1 MSIRVHVIPNR
12 SSPPAVLLRK
22 TWREGKRIRRQT
34 LANLSKVPPSVVDAI
49 RAVLQ
54 GGVVFSSLDQAVT
67 LQRSLPHGHVAALLG
82 LATQLGLPRILH
94 RSPSRQRDL
103 TLAALIARLI
113 HPASKLATA
122 RGLSPDTADCSLGV
136 LLDLG
141 PVSGNEMLDMLD
153 WLRQRQ
159 PWIEKSLAHRHLQ
172 GATLILYDVTST
184 YLEGQ
189 HCPLAAFGHNRDGK
203 KGKRQMVFG
212 LLCAA
217 DGCPLAVEVFP
228 GNTGDPTTLASQIR
242 KIRDRFQVGRIALV
256 GDRGMITAARI
267 RQDLLPAG
275 LDWVSALRTVD
286 IRKLLQAPKGQ
297 PAPLRP
303 ESLVADTVAEVLS
316 PHFPGERLLVCLNPR
331 LRQQRA
337 RKREELLQ
345 ATEATLT
352 RIAATARK
360 HKPGPE
366 NRDRTLKAI
375 ARQAHRYRVEKHFD
389 LTVTNQGLRWSRNRN
404 KIQAEARLDGIY
416 VVRTNLDPQALDAQA
431 AVAAYKSLSQVERAF
446 RSLKTTRLDIRPV
459 FVYSEEH
466 VRGHVFLCLLAW
478 YLEWHLRR
486 RLAPLLFEDEAP
498 ALRDSPVQPAQPSP
512 EAKAK
517 AATRN
522 TPDGDPVHSVTTLLQ
537 DLATVTLNRV
547 TLPAHPNSA
556 FTLVTQAT
564 PLQAKVFRMLNIDPA
579 SGVAINKPG

>member
-12 SSPPAVLLRK
+12 SSPPAVLLRE
-22 TWREGKRIRRQT
+22 TWREGKRIRRKT
-34 LANLSKVPPSVVDAI
+34 LANLSKVPPPVVDAI
-49 RAVLQ
+49 RALLQ

-94 RSPSRQRDL
+94 RSPSRQRNL
-103 TLAALIARLI
+103 ALAALIARLI

-122 RGLSPDTADCSLGV
+122 RGLSPLTADSSLS
-136 LLDLG
+136 LLLNLG

-159 PWIEKSLAHRHLQ
+159 GWIEKTLARRHLR

-189 HCPLAAFGHNRDGK
+189 HCPLAAFGHNRDSK

-212 LLCAA
+212 LLCAP
-217 DGCPLAVEVFP
+217 DGCPLAVEVFA

-242 KIRDRFQVGRIALV
+242 KIQDRFRVGRIALV

-267 RQDLLPAG
+267 RQDLSPAG
-275 LDWVSALRTVD
+275 LDWISALRTVD
-286 IRKLLQAPKGQ
+286 IRKLLQAPKGH

-303 ESLVADTVAEVLS
+303 ESLVADTVAEILS

-345 ATEATLT
+345 ATEATLA
-352 RIAATARK
+352 RIATAARK

-366 NRDRTLKAI
+366 NRDRTLKAL
-375 ARQAHRYRVEKHFD
+375 ARQTHRYRVEKHFD
-389 LTVTNQGLRWSRNRN
+389 LTVTDQQLQWSRNRH
-404 KIQAEARLDGIY
+404 KIEAEARLDGIY
-416 VVRTNLDPQALDAQA
+416 VVRTNLDAEAIDAQA

-446 RSLKTTRLDIRPV
+446 RCLKTTRLDIRPV

-478 YLEWHLRR
+478 HLEWHLRR

-498 ALRDSPVQPAQPSP
+498 ALRDSPVKPAQPSP

-517 AATRN
+517 AATRK
-522 TPDGDPVHSVTTLLQ
+522 TPDGNPVHSVTTLLK

-547 TLPAHPNSA
+547 TLPTQPNSA
-556 FTLVTQAT
+556 FTLVTKTT
-564 PLQAKVFRMLNIDPA
+564 PLQAKVFRMLDIDPA
-579 SGVAINKPG
+579 SGVAINRAG